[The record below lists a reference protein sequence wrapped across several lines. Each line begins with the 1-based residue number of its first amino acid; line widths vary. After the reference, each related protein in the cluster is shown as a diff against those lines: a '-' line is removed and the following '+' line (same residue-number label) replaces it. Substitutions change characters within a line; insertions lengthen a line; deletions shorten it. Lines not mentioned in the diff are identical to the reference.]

1 MADKAVDVVIIG
13 SGIAGLMTAHL
24 LADHLNVMIIT
35 KSNLAQSNSSL
46 AQGGMAAAIDPL
58 DSWSSHY
65 ADTLE
70 AGHHH
75 HHFDHLELLVKRA
88 PLIVKKLEELGVE
101 FDRDQHGRLK
111 LGMEGAHSH
120 RRIVHAE
127 GDQTGRAMTAALI
140 RQVQHRVQV
149 LEQTMVQSL
158 LLTDAGVGG
167 VETDRGVV
175 SARATILVTGGA
187 GQLYTHTSN
196 VPEATGDGLALAYRA
211 GARLIDMEFVQFH
224 PTLLVR
230 DGQTYG
236 LISEAVRGE
245 GAFLVNRS
253 GERLMAWH
261 PLKDLAPRDVVSR
274 SIAQAL
280 HRGEPVFLDCR
291 AIKNF
296 AQRFPGLMKRCQQAQ
311 IDQNQPLLPVAPG
324 AHFFSGGI
332 ETNAIG
338 QTSLP
343 GLYAIGEVA
352 CTGVHGANRLA
363 SNSLLEGL
371 VFAEQVAT
379 YLRGVPLFDKRESP
393 LVEEGSPSANGC
405 PPTKAAIQAKMTAH
419 VGMNRDEYG
428 LKEMKRWLEP
438 YVMGALYPGEKMSR
452 DELERKNMVLVSWM
466 ITEAALLRKESRG
479 GHYRSDHPEK
489 DEGGWAGMTVAISQ
503 VEGII
508 KQEKANRRTIPL
520 RR

>member
-24 LADHLNVMIIT
+24 LADDLNVMIIT
-35 KSNLAQSNSSL
+35 KSNVAQSNSSL

-101 FDRDQHGRLK
+101 FDRDQYGRLK

-127 GDQTGRAMTAALI
+127 GDQTGRAITAALI
-140 RQVQHRVQV
+140 RQVQHRVQL
-149 LEQTMVQSL
+149 LEQTMVQNL

-175 SARATILVTGGA
+175 RAKATILATGGA
-187 GQLYTHTSN
+187 GQLFTHTSN

-230 DGQTYG
+230 AGQTYG

-245 GAFLVNRS
+245 GAFLVNQN

-274 SIAQAL
+274 SIEQAL
-280 HRGEPVFLDCR
+280 HRGEQIFLDCR
-291 AIKNF
+291 VIENF
-296 AQRFPGLMKRCQQAQ
+296 AQCFPGLIKRCQQAK

-324 AHFFSGGI
+324 AHFMSGGI
-332 ETNAIG
+332 ETNANG

-379 YLRGVPLFDKRESP
+379 YLREVPLFDGREAQ
-393 LVEEGSPSANGC
+393 LVEEGPPLVSGC
-405 PPTKAAIQAKMTAH
+405 PPTKTAIQANMTAY

-428 LKEMKRWLEP
+428 LQEMKRWLEP
-438 YVMGALYPGEKMSR
+438 YMMGALYPGGSTSR
-452 DELERKNMVLVSWM
+452 EELERKNMVLVAWM

-479 GHYRSDHPEK
+479 GHYRSDYPAK
-489 DEGGWAGMTVAISQ
+489 DEEGWDGATVAISQ
-503 VEGII
+503 TDGII
-508 KQEKANRRTIPL
+508 KQEKASGRIIPL

>member
-13 SGIAGLMTAHL
+13 SGIAGLMAAHL

-46 AQGGMAAAIDPL
+46 AQGGMAAAINPP
-58 DSWSSHY
+58 DSWGSHY

-75 HHFDHLELLVKRA
+75 HHLDHLELLVKRA

-127 GDQTGRAMTAALI
+127 GDQTGRAITAALI
-140 RQVQHRVQV
+140 RQVHHRLQV

-158 LLTDAGVGG
+158 LLTDAGVAG
-167 VETDRGVV
+167 VETDRGTVR
-175 SARATILVTGGA
+175 ARATILATGGA
-187 GQLYTHTSN
+187 GQLYRYTSN

-230 DGQTYG
+230 DQQTYG

-245 GAFLVNRS
+245 GAFLVNRN

-274 SIAQAL
+274 SIEQAL
-280 HRGEPVFLDCR
+280 QCEEAIFLDCR
-291 AIKNF
+291 AVENF

-311 IDQNQPLLPVAPG
+311 IDENQPLLPVAPG

-379 YLRGVPLFDKRESP
+379 YLRDVPLFDGGESP
-393 LVEEGSPSANGC
+393 LEEERPVAGGC
-405 PPTKAAIQAKMTAH
+405 PPTKAAIQSKMTAY
-419 VGMNRDEYG
+419 VGMNRDESG
-428 LKEMKRWLEP
+428 LQEMKRWLEP
-438 YVMGALYPGEKMSR
+438 YMMGALYPRGSTSHE
-452 DELERKNMVLVSWM
+452 ELERRNMVLVAWM

-489 DEGGWAGMTVAISQ
+489 DEREWAGTTVAISQ

-508 KQEKANRRTIPL
+508 KEEKANRRIMPL